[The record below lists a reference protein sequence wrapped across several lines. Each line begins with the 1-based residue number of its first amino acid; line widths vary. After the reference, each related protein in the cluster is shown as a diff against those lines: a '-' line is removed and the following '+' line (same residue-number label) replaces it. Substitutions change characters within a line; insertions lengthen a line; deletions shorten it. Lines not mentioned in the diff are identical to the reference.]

1 MELIDKKIEI
11 TKLNAQYLN
20 EYSKFLVLSYQANTN
35 ACNLET
41 CFDIAKMLIKMKNI
55 LFQIDIVNRQ
65 PITPKPNFKCGGM
78 VNKIS
83 CEHLEPIINTKCTID
98 KKINFIDK
106 LKNI

>member
-41 CFDIAKMLIKMKNI
+41 CFDIAKI
-55 LFQIDIVNRQ
+55 
-65 PITPKPNFKCGGM
+65 
-78 VNKIS
+78 
-83 CEHLEPIINTKCTID
+83 
-98 KKINFIDK
+98 
-106 LKNI
+106 